1 MTFDGSTLTVTGS
14 AVITGRLTAQE
25 FYTEFVS
32 ASIIYESGSTKFGD
46 TLDDTHK
53 FTGSLS
59 ITGSLITPSS
69 SLPASAT
76 VGSIAVSDGNLWIYL

>member
-1 MTFDGSTLTVTGS
+1 LTVTGS

-59 ITGSLITPSS
+59 ITGSFIVPTS
-69 SLPASAT
+69 SLPNDAAIGT
-76 VGSIAVSDGNLWIYL
+76 LAVSGDSLWIYI